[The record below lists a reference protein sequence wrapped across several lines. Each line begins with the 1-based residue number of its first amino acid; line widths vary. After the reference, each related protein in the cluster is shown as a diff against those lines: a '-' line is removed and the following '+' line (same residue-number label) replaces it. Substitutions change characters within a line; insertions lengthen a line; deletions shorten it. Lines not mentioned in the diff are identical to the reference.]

1 MHMILY
7 VVAIQIETTGY
18 GKERGD
24 MYYHIGKKVRYFA
37 VALCIIGV
45 LASIGTGVY
54 LYAEEKLDV
63 VPALAIC
70 IGGSILFWLLSWVT
84 YCIGDTNVRI
94 ERLEDKLIPKPV
106 YTQYLAGNNPLRGQ
120 CEICGKTTDLVNA
133 KIEDKLGTRYRKLC
147 RECYMTN
154 NCKPAD

>member
-1 MHMILY
+1 
-7 VVAIQIETTGY
+7 
-18 GKERGD
+18 

-120 CEICGKTTDLVNA
+120 CEICGFTVTGKKA
-133 KIEDKLGTRYRKLC
+133 PKMCPLC
-147 RECYMTN
+147 GYKESFFEIKKENY
-154 NCKPAD
+154 

>member
-7 VVAIQIETTGY
+7 VVAMHIETTGY

-63 VPALAIC
+63 VPALAI
-70 IGGSILFWLLSWVT
+70 
-84 YCIGDTNVRI
+84 CIGDTNVRI

>member
-1 MHMILY
+1 MF
-7 VVAIQIETTGY
+7 
-18 GKERGD
+18 R
-24 MYYHIGKKVRYFA
+24 HIGKKVRGLA
-37 VALCIIGV
+37 VALCVIGI
-45 LASIGTGVY
+45 LGAAGAAVY
-54 LYAEEKLDV
+54 LYVEKILGLELCLV
-63 VPALAIC
+63 IG
-70 IGGSILFWLLSWVT
+70 IGGIAVSWLCSWVL

-154 NCKPAD
+154 NCTPAD

>member
-1 MHMILY
+1 M
-7 VVAIQIETTGY
+7 
-18 GKERGD
+18 
-24 MYYHIGKKVRYFA
+24 
-37 VALCIIGV
+37 
-45 LASIGTGVY
+45 Y

-70 IGGSILFWLLSWVT
+70 VGGSIMFWLISWVT